1 MAAPEPISKDF
12 TVEVRKLRRK
22 FLDQVEPLRPDL
34 FRYCRSLCGNV
45 FDAED
50 LVQATLLK
58 AFSKLSEMHW
68 QVDNTRAW
76 LFRVASNHF
85 IDQQRKHAPTAM
97 PENFDAPSRETPEIS
112 SETREALAQLATR
125 LPAQERVA
133 VLLVDVFDF
142 SLDETATQ
150 LGTTAGAVKAALH
163 RGRAKL
169 NQPLPKQAAPKNEE
183 RVTRPL
189 LDAFCDAFNKRD
201 FERLA
206 SLFREDAVAD
216 VVGMVYELGR
226 EQIKKGSLAHTM
238 FDEEGEPS
246 AEVRHFA
253 GEDLVVL
260 WYAVGESKERRVRDV
275 LRFRGQ
281 GGSLAEMRYYYFCPE
296 TLAEIVSAMGLPL
309 TPNGYKYA

>member
-12 TVEVRKLRRK
+12 AVEVRRLRRK

-34 FRYCRSLCGNV
+34 FRYCRSLAGNV

-50 LVQATLLK
+50 LVQETLLK

-68 QVDNTRAW
+68 QVENTRAW

-85 IDQQRKHAPTAM
+85 IDQQRKHAPDAM
-97 PENFDAPSRETPEIS
+97 PENFDAPAREQPELSLEI
-112 SETREALAQLATR
+112 REALSQLATR

-133 VLLVDVFDF
+133 VLLKDVFDF
-142 SLDETATQ
+142 SLEEIAAQ
-150 LGTTAGAVKAALH
+150 LGTTSGAVKAALN

-169 NQPLPKQAAPKNEE
+169 SQPLPKQAAPKQAE
-183 RVTRPL
+183 RVSHKL

-201 FERLA
+201 FARLA
-206 SLFREDAVAD
+206 NLFREDAVAD

-238 FDEEGEPS
+238 FEEAGEPS
-246 AEVRHFA
+246 AEIRQFA
-253 GEDLVVL
+253 GEEVVVL
-260 WYAVGESKERRVRDV
+260 WYSVVEEKKRAVRDV
-275 LRFRGQ
+275 LRFKAAEDAL
-281 GGSLAEMRYYYFCPE
+281 SEMRYYYFCPE
-296 TLAEIVSAMGLPL
+296 TLAEIVNALGLPL
-309 TPNGYKYA
+309 VPNGYKYS

>member
-1 MAAPEPISKDF
+1 MADPIAREF
-12 TVEVRKLRRK
+12 TVEVRKLRRR
-22 FLDQVEPLRPDL
+22 FLDQIEPLRPDL
-34 FRYCRSLCGNV
+34 FRYCRALCGGV

-50 LVQATLLK
+50 LVQETLLR

-68 QVDNTRAW
+68 QVDNPRAW
-76 LFRVASNHF
+76 LFRVASNLF
-85 IDQQRKHAPTAM
+85 IDQQRKHSPTAM
-97 PENFDAPSRETPEIS
+97 PEHFDAPAESAPALSAEI
-112 SETREALAQLATR
+112 REALARLASR

-133 VLLVDVFDF
+133 VLLKDVFDF
-142 SLDETATQ
+142 SLEETAAQ
-150 LGTTAGAVKAALH
+150 LGTTSGAVKAALS

-169 NQPLPKQAAPKNEE
+169 SQPLPRQAAPTQEQQVP
-183 RVTRPL
+183 RAL

-206 SLFREDAVAD
+206 NLFAEDAVAD

-246 AEVRHFA
+246 AEVRPFA
-253 GEDLVVL
+253 GEDVVVL

-275 LRFRGQ
+275 LRFAGSGGQ
-281 GGSLAEMRYYYFCPE
+281 LSQMRYYYFCPE
-296 TLAEIVSAMGLPL
+296 TLAEIISALGLPL
-309 TPNGYKYA
+309 TTNGYRYS

>member
-1 MAAPEPISKDF
+1 MAAPDPIAKEF
-12 TVEVRKLRRK
+12 TTEVRKLRRR
-22 FLDQVEPLRPDL
+22 FLDQIEPLRPDL
-34 FRYCRSLCGNV
+34 FRYCRSLAGNV

-50 LVQATLLK
+50 LVQETLLK

-97 PENFDAPSRETPEIS
+97 PENFDAPSREQPELSPQI
-112 SETREALAQLATR
+112 REALSALATR

-133 VLLVDVFDF
+133 VLLKDVFDF
-142 SLDETATQ
+142 SLEEIAAQ
-150 LGTTAGAVKAALH
+150 LGTTSGAVKAALN

-169 NQPLPKQAAPKNEE
+169 SQPLPKQAAPAAQE
-183 RVTRPL
+183 RVSRKL

-206 SLFREDAVAD
+206 NLFREDAVAD

-226 EQIKKGSLAHTM
+226 QQIKDGSLHHTL

-246 AEVRHFA
+246 AEVKQFA
-253 GEDLVVL
+253 GEEVVIL
-260 WYAVGESKERRVRDV
+260 WYKLPEGQRAVRDV

-281 GGSLAEMRYYYFCPE
+281 DENLAEMRYYYFCPE
-296 TLAEIVSAMGLPL
+296 TLAEIVNAMGLPL
-309 TPNGYKYA
+309 APNGYKYG